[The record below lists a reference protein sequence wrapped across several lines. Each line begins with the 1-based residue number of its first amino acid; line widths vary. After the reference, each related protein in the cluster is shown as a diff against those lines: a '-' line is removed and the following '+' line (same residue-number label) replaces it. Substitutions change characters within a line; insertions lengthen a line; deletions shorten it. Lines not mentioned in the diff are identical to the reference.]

1 MTVAAIVIVPDPAV
15 ALADVEGEPVIR
27 RLVQSAWAGGAMP
40 LVVVCPSIDDEF
52 QRAIAELQVVSTHP
66 DAMAPRGIAWFAG
79 GQQAAVRAVAESTA
93 SLLWP
98 IHYSWVDPET
108 VTSLI
113 EAHGVSPNS
122 ILRAAYRAQRGF
134 PILVPNS
141 LAGRLAAMTGM
152 RGEEAIEAVIAQG
165 VPSITIELGDPGI
178 VHDGTTPRSGLPDYQ
193 GPPAPVMDSG
203 ARMAPEP
210 VDEAG

>member
-1 MTVAAIVIVPDPAV
+1 
-15 ALADVEGEPVIR
+15 
-27 RLVQSAWAGGAMP
+27 MP
-40 LVVVCPSIDDEF
+40 LVVVCPSVDDAFE
-52 QRAIAELQVVSTHP
+52 RAIAELQVVSTHP
-66 DAMAPRGIAWFAG
+66 DAIVPHGIAWFAG
-79 GQQAAVRAVAESTA
+79 GQQTAVRAVAETTA

-113 EAHGVSPNS
+113 EAHGVSPDS

-152 RGEEAIEAVIAQG
+152 RGEEAIDTVIAEG

-178 VHDGTTPRSGLPDYQ
+178 VHDGSTPRSGLPDYQ
-193 GPPAPVMDSG
+193 GPSAPVMDSG
-203 ARMAPEP
+203 SRMAREP
-210 VDEAG
+210 VDEAS